1 MLQIKNTLGGG
12 KPEGLYVWKK
22 YEIGTS
28 YIEKTTQHEAQSN
41 GIVITKGLTFNSN
54 MTVKVTRATSYTFD
68 SATGKYTLTNN
79 ISSFDVVSG
88 VASGS
93 TSYSTALNGYY
104 FMLGDDTEADY
115 MYKGCDS
122 YSIGFTNNGDG
133 TCKMWEQ
140 YVGNPIYAYSADT
153 EPTYTFLDYI
163 VSDKETAYPDG
174 GEKGGYWY
182 ERVNSISG
190 TDKIIFDAA
199 NQLIPDAVKALSLV
213 HTEEITLTSD
223 SDAIL
228 HSYVGTPNHFILT
241 TEDFDWS
248 NGYVLAVTNITHL
261 IIGGVAM
268 RKYILSGNKAVEGNA
283 SSFINITSTS
293 IKNTQN
299 GYKFIAG
306 HTYKLYVFA

>member
-68 SATGKYTLTNN
+68 SATGKYTLKNN

-93 TSYSTALNGYY
+93 TRYSTALNGSY

-182 ERVNSISG
+182 ERVVDGKQVVTGSFTVG
-190 TDKIIFDAA
+190 YEDTRKI
-199 NQLIPDAVKALSLV
+199 
-213 HTEEITLTSD
+213 T
-223 SDAIL
+223 
-228 HSYVGTPNHFILT
+228 
-241 TEDFDWS
+241 
-248 NGYVLAVTNITHL
+248 ITHDL
-261 IIGGVAM
+261 GVEPYLFIAISPYVTSPGQCSMLLYCADELGYGDYPIVQTYGGTMSRDV
-268 RKYILSGNKAVEGNA
+268 NKAFYSAG
-283 SSFINITSTS
+283 ITSCVISAASGWGTNS
-293 IKNTQN
+293 SKTV
-299 GYKFIAG
+299 YWIAIG
-306 HTYKLYVFA
+306 

>member
-68 SATGKYTLTNN
+68 SATGKYTLKNN

-163 VSDKETAYPDG
+163 VSDKENAYPDG

-182 ERVNSISG
+182 EKVGGFLTGTITQTTKNKTTLSFEYGSNKTPKAFYLMHMGEVNSGNVKYLVYSTWYDESQGLNNGAYAYYNSPYVYYTQG
-190 TDKIIFDAA
+190 TGGATCSATFSDGVVTLGGNNYYYGTYLWVAIF
-199 NQLIPDAVKALSLV
+199 
-213 HTEEITLTSD
+213 
-223 SDAIL
+223 
-228 HSYVGTPNHFILT
+228 
-241 TEDFDWS
+241 
-248 NGYVLAVTNITHL
+248 
-261 IIGGVAM
+261 
-268 RKYILSGNKAVEGNA
+268 
-283 SSFINITSTS
+283 
-293 IKNTQN
+293 
-299 GYKFIAG
+299 
-306 HTYKLYVFA
+306 

>member
-12 KPEGLYVWKK
+12 KPEGLYAWKK

-28 YIEKTTQHEAQSN
+28 YIEKTTKHEAQSN

-54 MTVKVTRATSYTFD
+54 MTVKVTKATSYTFD
-68 SATGKYTLTNN
+68 SATGKYTLKNN

-163 VSDKETAYPDG
+163 VSDKETAFPDG

-182 ERVNSISG
+182 EKVRDVKIASG
-190 TDKIIFDAA
+190 T
-199 NQLIPDAVKALSLV
+199 
-213 HTEEITLTSD
+213 ITLTSQTL
-223 SDAIL
+223 SITIEHGL
-228 HSYVGTPNHFILT
+228 GRTLTGFILQAAKITPPST
-241 TEDFDWS
+241 TNNPPFCAGFNLNKNKWTAISYRTGELYETDVFEK
-248 NGYVLAVTNITHL
+248 NTNSL
-261 IIGGVAM
+261 IIPTIDDTKIIFPSGM
-268 RKYILSGNKAVEGNA
+268 YRKYESDYSRYGMYYYGEYNWIAVAE
-283 SSFINITSTS
+283 
-293 IKNTQN
+293 
-299 GYKFIAG
+299 
-306 HTYKLYVFA
+306 